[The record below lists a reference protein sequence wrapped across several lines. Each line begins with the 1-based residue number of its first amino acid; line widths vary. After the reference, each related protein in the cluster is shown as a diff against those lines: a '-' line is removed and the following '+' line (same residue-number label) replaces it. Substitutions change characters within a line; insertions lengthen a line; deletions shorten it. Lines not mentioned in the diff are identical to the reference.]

1 MVTMLRVDDRLLH
14 GQVAFSWINQTN
26 PDAILIANDGV
37 VNDEITKLAIKMAKP
52 AGVKMAI
59 KSLKDG
65 IDLINNPKSNN
76 MKLFVVV
83 KNTDDALKVVQE
95 IEGIKM
101 LNIGGASNK
110 KEGGKMIL
118 KGIYMT
124 AKDIENIRKLIPLV
138 ETIDTRVVPS
148 DSCKNIEEFI

>member
-37 VNDEITKLAIKMAKP
+37 INDEITKLAIKMAKP

-65 IDLINNPKSNN
+65 IDLINNPK
-76 MKLFVVV
+76 
-83 KNTDDALKVVQE
+83 
-95 IEGIKM
+95 
-101 LNIGGASNK
+101 NK
-110 KEGGKMIL
+110 Q
-118 KGIYMT
+118 Y
-124 AKDIENIRKLIPLV
+124 ENFC
-138 ETIDTRVVPS
+138 S
-148 DSCKNIEEFI
+148 S

>member
-65 IDLINNPKSNN
+65 IDLINNPKTNN

-110 KEGGKMIL
+110 KKGGKMIL

>member
-37 VNDEITKLAIKMAKP
+37 INDEITKLAIKMAKP

-65 IDLINNPKSNN
+65 IDLINNPKTNN
-76 MKLFVVV
+76 MKIFVVV

-124 AKDIENIRKLIPLV
+124 AKDIVNIRKLIPLV

>member
-14 GQVAFSWINQTN
+14 GQVAFSWLNQTN

-65 IDLINNPKSNN
+65 IDLINNPKTNN
-76 MKLFVVV
+76 MKIFVVV

-95 IEGIKM
+95 TEGIKM

-110 KEGGKMIL
+110 KEEGKMIL

>member
-37 VNDEITKLAIKMAKP
+37 INDEITKLAIKMAKP

-65 IDLINNPKSNN
+65 IDLINNPKTNN
-76 MKLFVVV
+76 MKIFVVV

-101 LNIGGASNK
+101 LSDRHCHWCCWWACLLS
-110 KEGGKMIL
+110 ETVL
-118 KGIYMT
+118 
-124 AKDIENIRKLIPLV
+124 IRIP
-138 ETIDTRVVPS
+138 
-148 DSCKNIEEFI
+148 

>member
-1 MVTMLRVDDRLLH
+1 MVTMMRVDDRLLH

-65 IDLINNPKSNN
+65 IDLINNPKTNN
-76 MKLFVVV
+76 MKIFVVV

-101 LNIGGASNK
+101 LNIGGASTK

-124 AKDIENIRKLIPLV
+124 DKDIENIRKLIPLV